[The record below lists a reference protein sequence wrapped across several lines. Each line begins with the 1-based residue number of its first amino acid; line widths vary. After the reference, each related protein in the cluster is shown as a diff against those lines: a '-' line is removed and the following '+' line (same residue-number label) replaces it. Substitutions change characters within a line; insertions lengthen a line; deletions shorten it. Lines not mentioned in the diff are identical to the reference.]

1 MGVGAYDF
9 EFNQMAKTISSGSTG
24 RKCNL
29 KIFVSFK
36 KKIQKKISSLLSL
49 VFLKNILLSVS
60 ITV

>member
-1 MGVGAYDF
+1 MGDGAYDF
-9 EFNQMAKTISSGSTG
+9 EFNQMAMIISSGSTG
-24 RKCNL
+24 RKCN
-29 KIFVSFK
+29 FVSFK